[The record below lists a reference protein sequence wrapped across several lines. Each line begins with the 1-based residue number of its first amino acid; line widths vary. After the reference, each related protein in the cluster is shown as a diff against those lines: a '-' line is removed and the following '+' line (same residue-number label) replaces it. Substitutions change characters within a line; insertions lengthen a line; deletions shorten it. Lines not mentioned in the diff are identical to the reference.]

1 MKRHLPLA
9 SLLLLLATPI
19 AAAVSASLTVAPTR
33 VLPGVAPSMH
43 VVVTNES
50 DREIALPQKL
60 LLRVVPSQGAPFM
73 AEWGGGQE
81 HPFSNARFPGD
92 STVTVAARSSREIVF
107 RSYALDRVPGWFYDA
122 RLNLPGTYRLQLL
135 MLDKFSETA
144 VSHADALNLETVVPV
159 AVTSSEA
166 VLTIDTPT
174 GADAELWR
182 RLEEIAKRH
191 GASSWSPLYWPD
203 PAQRQFVRDAV
214 EEHPESPYAAYVMR
228 AYAASPAG
236 DSLSSEERVLKAERI
251 LKAQPASAAR
261 EDLQLFIAQME
272 IRVAQHAASLAA
284 PDGKRA
290 ALYYDRAR
298 ADFQAL
304 ERTARDPEIR
314 QRSREERERIPDTA
328 ALREPNE

>member
-1 MKRHLPLA
+1 M
-9 SLLLLLATPI
+9 LLSAAPI
-19 AAAVSASLTVAPTR
+19 AAAVSASLTVDPTHG
-33 VLPGVAPSMH
+33 LPGVAPSIH

-50 DREIALPQKL
+50 DHEITLPQKL
-60 LLRVVPSQGAPFM
+60 LLRVVPGHGAPFM

-92 STVTVAARSSREIVF
+92 LPAKVAAHSSREIVF
-107 RSYALDRVPGWFYDA
+107 RSYALDRVAGWFYDA
-122 RLNLPGTYRLQLL
+122 RLNVPGTYRLQLL
-135 MLDKFSETA
+135 MLDSFSETT
-144 VSHADALNLETVVPV
+144 VSRADALSIESVLHVSVMST
-159 AVTSSEA
+159 EA

-182 RLEEIAKRH
+182 RLEGIAKRH

-203 PAQRQFVRDAV
+203 PGQRQFVRDAV
-214 EEHPESPYAAYVMR
+214 EGHPESPYAAYVMR
-228 AYAASPAG
+228 AYG

-251 LKAQPASAAR
+251 LKAQPASPVR

-272 IRVAQHAASLAA
+272 IRVAQHAASLST
-284 PDGKRA
+284 PDVKRA
-290 ALYYDRAR
+290 GLYYDRAR

-304 ERTARDPEIR
+304 ERTAGDPEIR

-328 ALREPNE
+328 TLREPND